1 MDIKQLHER
10 LRLLEPQERIAITA
24 GEVRALMNYTMAL
37 VVEDMAVKAQQ
48 KVMEYQRVGL
58 QGTTVPDFLATHS
71 VLDYIHNHP
80 HYGVAKQYGEWPCT
94 MELDE

>member
-37 VVEDMAVKAQQ
+37 VVEDMAGPHSSNAYGY
-48 KVMEYQRVGL
+48 ERLSHRVRKGRKRH
-58 QGTTVPDFLATHS
+58 TVPITIPSMKKEKEAGWT
-71 VLDYIHNHP
+71 
-80 HYGVAKQYGEWPCT
+80 
-94 MELDE
+94 

>member
-1 MDIKQLHER
+1 MTVKGLYER
-10 LRLLEPQERIAITA
+10 LRLLEPHERIAITS
-24 GEVRALMNYTMAL
+24 GEVRALMNYVMAL
-37 VVEDMAVKAQQ
+37 VVEDMAVKAQE

-80 HYGVAKQYGEWPCT
+80 YYGAAKQYGEWPCT